1 MNCLETISSKY
12 LFSFLDCEKVCPSL
26 DLVFVIDSSESI
38 GKTNFSLAKNF
49 VISVANRLGKMAK
62 NVTDLSGNPFTHC
75 NKPFMS

>member
-1 MNCLETISSKY
+1 M
-12 LFSFLDCEKVCPSL
+12 CPPL

-62 NVTDLSGNPFTHC
+62 NVTDLSGNLAYLVNFQ
-75 NKPFMS
+75 MSLFIL